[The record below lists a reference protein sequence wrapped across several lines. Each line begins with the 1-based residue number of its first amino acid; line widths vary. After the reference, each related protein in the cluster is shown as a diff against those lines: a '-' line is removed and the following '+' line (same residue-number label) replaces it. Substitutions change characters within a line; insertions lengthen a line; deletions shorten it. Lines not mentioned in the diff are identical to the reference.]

1 MKKVIATL
9 SLLIISSTAF
19 AFEGACIYS
28 DNRIVKGK
36 PNGSILI
43 IPFNSANYRPNESV
57 ALVDLNESS
66 NIFQAKA
73 TVNVGST
80 TLEVSNSKGKVL
92 FSKYLAEDSGTNFLM
107 STKSAQASLVCIPNL
122 NLN

>member
-1 MKKVIATL
+1 MKSIIAIL
-9 SLLIISSTAF
+9 SLIVVSSPSF
-19 AFEGACIYS
+19 AFQGFCIYS
-28 DNRIVKGK
+28 DNKVVSSK

-57 ALVDLNESS
+57 VLVDLNNSS
-66 NIFQAKA
+66 NILQAKA
-73 TVNVGST
+73 IVNQDSI

-107 STKSAQASLVCIPNL
+107 STKSTQASLVCVPNL
-122 NLN
+122 